1 MRILYLMQFFVPP
14 DGAWSTRS
22 YEFAKQLISD
32 GHDVLVITSIGML
45 PPKYRNIHKT
55 TKIDIAGIP
64 CVVIPIPHATGMPL
78 WERAKGYIRYNLAA
92 LREVTRNPADVV
104 YASSAP
110 LTIAIP
116 GIWAKMY
123 HRIPMVFEVR
133 DLWPEMPIA
142 MGALRN
148 PLLRVLGR
156 ALEWLAYH
164 AANHVVALSPG
175 MAQGIIARGISP
187 DHVTVIPNF
196 CDISLFGVPP
206 SEGGRIRQ
214 QLNLTPGQPLIVY
227 AGSFGL
233 LNDLNYLVDLA
244 TYMRN
249 TMPDARFL
257 LLGNGVNKEAV
268 TSYARSKG
276 LLENTLWIWDAI
288 PKCEMPTLLAAATI
302 ATSFFIPL
310 KEMWK
315 NSANKFFD
323 ALASGTPIAI
333 NYGDWQADLLRET
346 GAGIVLPPD
355 NPAAG
360 AELLAEFLSD
370 TERVKAAGEAARKL
384 AQERFSRDAMAKKV
398 ESLLLTVVGEG

>member
-1 MRILYLMQFFVPP
+1 
-14 DGAWSTRS
+14 
-22 YEFAKQLISD
+22 
-32 GHDVLVITSIGML
+32 ML
-45 PPKYRNIHKT
+45 PPEYNNIHKT

-64 CVVIPIPHATGMPL
+64 CVVIPIPHETGMPL
-78 WERAKGYIRYNLAA
+78 WKRAKGYIRYNLAA
-92 LREVTRNPADVV
+92 LREITKNPADVV

-116 GIWAKMY
+116 GIWAKMW

-148 PLLRVLGR
+148 PLLKVLGH
-156 ALEWLAYH
+156 ALEWVAYH

-175 MAQGIIARGISP
+175 MAQGVIARGISP
-187 DHVTVIPNF
+187 NHVTVIPNF
-196 CDISLFGVPP
+196 CDIDLFGVSP
-206 SEGGRIRQ
+206 SNGLSIRRK
-214 QLNLTPGQPLIVY
+214 LNLDANQPLIVY
-227 AGSFGL
+227 TGSFGL
-233 LNDLNYLVDLA
+233 IIDLDYLVDMAAQMSTILPEA
-244 TYMRN
+244 RILLVGDGVKKNAVIAKAQANGTLNRN
-249 TMPDARFL
+249 FQL
-257 LLGNGVNKEAV
+257 
-268 TSYARSKG
+268 
-276 LLENTLWIWDAI
+276 WDAV
-288 PKCEMPTLLAAATI
+288 PKSEVSKILAAATV
-302 ATSFFIPL
+302 ATSVVIPL
-310 KEMWK
+310 KEAWK

-346 GAGIVLPPD
+346 GAGVVLPPD

-370 TERVKAAGEAARKL
+370 AERVKASGEAARKL

-398 ESLLLTVVGEG
+398 ESLLLKIANKG